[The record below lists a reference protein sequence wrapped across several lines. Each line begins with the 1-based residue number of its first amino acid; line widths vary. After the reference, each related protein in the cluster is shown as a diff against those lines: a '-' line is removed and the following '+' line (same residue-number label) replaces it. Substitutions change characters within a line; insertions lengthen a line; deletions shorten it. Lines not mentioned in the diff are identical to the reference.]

1 MTFKSLPRTHAKPV
15 IPPIK
20 CQGIKTKLVPFILE
34 NLQWKGQGRWIEPFL
49 GSGVVLFS
57 VQPQR
62 AILND
67 VNPHI
72 IAFYQKLYEGS
83 VTAGLVKEHLARE
96 GNLLLKK
103 GEGHFYEVRAR
114 FNEKADPLD
123 FLFLSRSCF
132 NGVMRFN
139 KKGKFNVPFC
149 RKPERFRQAYVT
161 KIVNQV
167 TSVCKI
173 MQGKDWEFRVGDW
186 RECLAEARPNDFVYL
201 DPPYIGR
208 HTDYFNQWSES
219 DAADLADLAQVLP
232 CGFAL
237 SMWKENKYRSNAAHL
252 ELWNGVEHRTITH
265 FYHVGS
271 TEDLRNSMEEVLL
284 IKQGHEATKR
294 VRENAPKRMRQLSMT
309 FLK

>member
-1 MTFKSLPRTHAKPV
+1 MIFKPLPRSSAKPV
-15 IPPIK
+15 VPPIK
-20 CQGIKTKLVPFILE
+20 CQGIKTKLVRFISE
-34 NLQWKGQGRWIEPFL
+34 NVQWQGRGRWIEPFL
-49 GSGVVLFS
+49 GSGVVMFS

-62 AILND
+62 ALAND
-67 VNPHI
+67 INPHL
-72 IAFYQKLYEGS
+72 IAFYQKLYEGALT
-83 VTAGLVKEHLARE
+83 VGMVKEHLTRE
-96 GNLLLKK
+96 GSLLLKK
-103 GEGHFYEVRAR
+103 GESHFYEIRAR

-149 RKPERFRQAYVT
+149 RKPDRFRQAYVT

-167 TSVCKI
+167 GNVCKI
-173 MQGKDWEFRVGDW
+173 MQGKAWEFRVGDW

-208 HTDYFNQWSES
+208 HTDYFNQWSED
-219 DAADLADLAQVLP
+219 DAADLAALAKNLP

-237 SMWKENKYRSNAAHL
+237 SMWKENKYRSNAAYL
-252 ELWNGVEHRTITH
+252 NLWSGVEQRTITH

-271 TEDLRNSMEEVLL
+271 TETLRNSMEEVLL
-284 IKQGHEATKR
+284 IKQGHEAINFTQERPLKK
-294 VRENAPKRMRQLSMT
+294 VRQLSMV
-309 FLK
+309 L